1 MARLKLINLHT
12 TGTSQTS
19 AVLTTSNPLE
29 LGEIAVQHN
38 ESEPKLYIRLSDAA
52 NGAVKASLASFIP
65 ESEVDT
71 RIQAAI
77 SAVNTDVSDLSAKIG
92 EGFDST
98 NTVAK
103 AIDDETSART
113 AADTALQAAVSSAQ
127 TDIATVAANL
137 AAEVENRS
145 QGDTTLGGRID
156 GVVSDVSGLRTD
168 IGDLEAAD
176 TALGGRIDAE
186 VTARQNAVA
195 DEASAR
201 TAADTALDNRLK
213 AVEGNLESGY
223 TKTAINELSGS
234 VGTNATN
241 IAANESAI
249 GELQDALGT
258 GFSAQNSVSSQ
269 LAAVKS
275 TADGALQSIST
286 GTADN
291 YITVTVGQ
299 EDSNHNQTV
308 AAAANVK
315 AISAVTSGETFL
327 ADAYDVKQEIN
338 KVSGGASEKINQLEG
353 EVDTLQA
360 QLSGFSESDGS
371 VKTYVDE
378 EIADAIA
385 SVYKVK
391 GSVATYN
398 DLPSSNLVE
407 GDVYNVQGET
417 ELSGNIYPAGTNF
430 VWVADDEN
438 TGHWDALG
446 GTVNL
451 APYMLKSDF
460 NTWTANTYTTKIN
473 AIDQN
478 IGDLQTSAQTNANA
492 ITAETQARE
501 NAVSGLNTRVTN
513 LENDLSSGAT
523 KQKLD
528 QLEQDIT
535 AETQAR
541 ISAVSGVNS
550 TVATL
555 RSDLDTATAAT
566 QTLRN
571 DLNDEISAR
580 TAADTA
586 LDNRVKAIE
595 DSIGEGGS
603 VADQLSALTAA
614 IEAEE
619 TARIAGDTAITNTVT
634 TLRSEHDTLAANVGT
649 GFSAQSTVAQQLAA
663 VKTTADSAI
672 QTITVDN
679 TATNKITATKNGTS
693 VALNFDEMVIDC
705 GTYGA

>member
-38 ESEPKLYIRLSDAA
+38 ESDAKLYIRLSDAT

-65 ESEVDT
+65 ESEVDA

-77 SAVNTDVSDLSAKIG
+77 SSVNTDVSDLSAKIG

-103 AIDDETSART
+103 AIADETSART
-113 AADTALQAAVSSAQ
+113 DADTALQAAVSSAQ
-127 TDIATVAANL
+127 TSIASVASDL
-137 AAEVENRS
+137 AAEIENRS

-156 GVVSDVSGLRTD
+156 GVVSDIAGIQSDL
-168 IGDLEAAD
+168 GDLEDAD

-186 VTARQNAVA
+186 ETARQNADA
-195 DEASAR
+195 AESSAR
-201 TAADTALDNRLK
+201 TAADQALDARLA

-223 TKTAINELSGS
+223 TKTAIDQLSGS
-234 VGTNATN
+234 VNTNATN

-249 GELQDALGT
+249 GEINDALGT
-258 GFSAQNSVSSQ
+258 GFDSTSTVAQQ

-286 GTADN
+286 GTADS

-371 VKTYVDE
+371 VKAYVDE
-378 EIADAIA
+378 EIADAIS

-391 GSVATYN
+391 GSVATYAQ
-398 DLPSSNLVE
+398 LPSSNLVE

-417 ELSGNIYPAGTNF
+417 EISGSVYPAGTNF
-430 VWVADDEN
+430 VWVADDED

-473 AIDQN
+473 SIDQN

-492 ITAETQARE
+492 IAAETSARTS
-501 NAVSGLNTRVTN
+501 ADTALDGRVSA

-523 KQKLD
+523 KQRLD
-528 QLEQDIT
+528 QLESDIT

-566 QTLRN
+566 ATLRD
-571 DLNDEISAR
+571 DLTAETSAR

-586 LDNRVKAIE
+586 LDNRVTAIE
-595 DSIGEGGS
+595 NSIGEGGS

-614 IEAEE
+614 IAAEE
-619 TARIAGDTAITNTVT
+619 SARTAADTALTDTVT
-634 TLRSEHDTLAANVGT
+634 TLRSEHDALAENVGS
-649 GFSAQSTVAQQLAA
+649 GFTAQSTVAQQLAA
-663 VKTTADSAI
+663 VKSTADSAI
-672 QTITVDN
+672 QAITVDN
-679 TATNKITATKNGTS
+679 TATNGITATASGTS